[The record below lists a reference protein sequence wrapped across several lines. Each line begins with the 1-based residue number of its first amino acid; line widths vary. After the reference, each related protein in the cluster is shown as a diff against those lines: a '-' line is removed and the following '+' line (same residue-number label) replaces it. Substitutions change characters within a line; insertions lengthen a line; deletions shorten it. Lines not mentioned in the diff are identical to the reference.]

1 MAETKQARSVW
12 RRVGIA
18 ALLPLEVILLTL
30 NFEPARLGT
39 ASQWSVSLL
48 EHSSILPRIAI
59 AVAGTLVLVLSPR
72 AGALWER
79 FGADSRRYP
88 WEWVVLH
95 LACYAVFYQETAWL
109 FGPAAGDP
117 PTWHLW
123 LWVFLC
129 ASVGVSWC
137 IALAPAG
144 MWRGLLV
151 AERTAVLASLLAGI
165 AVWVFG
171 VLTRYLWKPLA
182 EWTLFFA
189 QGLLRGIYDGVEYD
203 PVAGTVGTKRI
214 LIEIAPQCSG
224 YEGLA
229 LITVF
234 VAVYLWMFRD
244 RLAFPRAFWLWPAGL
259 AAMWIANVFRIAAL
273 AVIGTSISP
282 QIAVQ
287 GFHSQAGWI
296 SFTVIGLGLVWI
308 SHRMGLLTKHAPH
321 AAEEASPSIAA
332 AFIAPLI
339 ALLATAMV
347 AAAFSDGFDVL
358 YPLTVVATAAA
369 LFHYRHVYRG
379 LAFAVSPVAIAIGVG
394 VFVIWIALEPSSP
407 GTPSPTVA
415 RLSELPPA
423 LAAAWLVLRAIGTV
437 VTVPIA
443 EELAFRGY
451 LLRKLVA
458 SDFENV
464 PATRF
469 TLLSFAGSS
478 IVFGMLHQSWIA
490 GTIAGAAFALAV
502 YHRGRVVDAV
512 VAHMTAN
519 ALIAATAVAFGWW
532 DLWI

>member
-1 MAETKQARSVW
+1 M
-12 RRVGIA
+12 GIA

-30 NFEPARLGT
+30 SFEPSRLGA

-59 AVAGTLVLVLSPR
+59 AVAGTLALVLSPR
-72 AGALWER
+72 AGALWAR

-95 LACYAVFYQETAWL
+95 LVCYGVFYQETAWL
-109 FGPAAGDP
+109 FGAAAGDP
-117 PTWHLW
+117 PIWHMALW
-123 LWVFLC
+123 IFLC
-129 ASVGVSWC
+129 ASVGISWC
-137 IALAPAG
+137 IALAPVA

-189 QGLLRGIYDGVEYD
+189 QGLLRGVYDGVEYD

-234 VAVYLWMFRD
+234 VAVYLWMFRE

-273 AVIGTSISP
+273 AMIGTSISP

-296 SFTVIGLGLVWI
+296 SFTAIGLGLVWL
-308 SHRMGLLTKHAPH
+308 SHRTGLLTKPAAHASQAPGH
-321 AAEEASPSIAA
+321 ASPSVAPA
-332 AFIAPLI
+332 YIAPLI
-339 ALLATAMV
+339 ALLATSMV

-358 YPLTVVATAAA
+358 YPLTVIATAVV
-369 LFHYRHVYRG
+369 LFRYRNVYRS
-379 LAFAVSPVAIAIGVG
+379 LPFAISPVAIAIGVA
-394 VFVIWIALEPSSP
+394 VFAIWIVLDPSSP
-407 GTPSPTVA
+407 GTPSRSVA
-415 RLSELPPA
+415 RLAELPPA
-423 LAAAWLVLRAIGTV
+423 LAAAWLVVRGIGTV
-437 VTVPIA
+437 ITVPIA

-464 PATRF
+464 PPARF

-478 IVFGMLHQSWIA
+478 TVFGLLHQSWIA

-519 ALIAATAVAFGWW
+519 ALIAASAVALGWW